1 MGRWALA
8 DQAGELSWD
17 HPHISKSHQETDPAA
32 GPLLYLPIPRET
44 WRATY
49 SDAM

>member
-1 MGRWALA
+1 MGTWALA

-32 GPLLYLPIPRET
+32 GPLHSIFLSLEKLKSH
-44 WRATY
+44 Y